1 MTQIR
6 RNNLRFCLRANL
18 TILLTLCAFATT
30 EAQITSRPRQS
41 IGTTAQP
48 QQLTAQQPISRVG
61 CDSCPASLRI
71 LADMDCAVTVDG
83 VNVGTISQDAGKTV
97 QVDLGEHAVVAQ
109 TGKLRWESNITVDK
123 PGQRLIKTQLRVAK
137 MAEPWQGKWFT
148 QLYYQESK
156 TSGLHAYYFESY
168 QIEVRGVTCRMEHR
182 DGFDVTDGSPNY
194 KMSTDWSDCRFEE
207 DGALTNGRVRATI
220 AGTQRNLEF
229 KTIWTDKIY
238 TMPLT
243 DEATARQ
250 AVANAQQAEADRQ
263 QATIRRWAGHWEG
276 EASDKQ
282 YVGDNGTYTT
292 TKVSLTIDVDDDGG
306 CAAVSTWSD
315 TFHFRGGPGDPPA
328 VNTRYGK
335 CTITDQRKLHISLGE
350 FDDVI
355 YTSSGNAVVRYSSLG
370 VSMTINLV
378 RR

>member
-1 MTQIR
+1 MAQIR

-41 IGTTAQP
+41 IGTRAQP
-48 QQLTAQQPISRVG
+48 QLPTAQQPISRVG

-97 QVDLGEHAVVAQ
+97 QVDLGEHAIVVQA
-109 TGKLRWESNITVDK
+109 GKLRWESNITVDK
-123 PGQRLIKTQLRVAK
+123 PGQRLVKTQLRVAK
-137 MAEPWQGKWFT
+137 VAEQWQGKWFT
-148 QLYYQESK
+148 QLYYQKPGRS
-156 TSGLHAYYFESY
+156 YFESY
-168 QIEVRGVTCRMEHR
+168 QIEVSGLSCRIKHERGHGAADDSQNRNT
-182 DGFDVTDGSPNY
+182 
-194 KMSTDWSDCRFEE
+194 STDWYSCQFEE
-207 DGALTNGRVRATI
+207 DGTLTNGSVRATI

-229 KTIWTDKIY
+229 KTIWTDQTY

-250 AVANAQQAEADRQ
+250 AAAKAQQAEADRQ

-276 EASDKQ
+276 EASDKR
-282 YVGDNGTYTT
+282 YVGDDGTYTT

-306 CAAVSTWSD
+306 CAAVSTWSY
-315 TFHFRGGPGDPPA
+315 TFHFRGGPGDPPT

-335 CTITDQRKLHISLGE
+335 CTITDQRKLYISLGE
-350 FDDVI
+350 YDDVI
-355 YTSSGNAVVRYSSLG
+355 YTSSGNAVVTYSSLG
-370 VSMTINLV
+370 DHMTINLA